1 MKSFFKNS
9 YLAIIFLLLYTPIF
23 VLMIFSFNGGD
34 SVRSWNYWSL
44 QAYHDLFQQSELWQ
58 SISVTLIVAFI
69 STFVAVIIGTFAAL
83 GLSRTKKITRN
94 LTLGITN
101 IPLVNADIVTAV
113 SLMLLFMAFGFSFG
127 LGTLI
132 LAHISFNIPYVI
144 ITVLPKI
151 RSINMAQLEAS
162 QDLGATPWY
171 TLRKIVLPTIKPAI
185 IAGAA
190 IAFAMSFDDFLI
202 SYFTGGN
209 TSNVSTFIY
218 SLKRIKPYINAF
230 STIIILLIAIV
241 IISWNSYVLFKKQIK
256 QRNEKIAKGIY
267 HDKKIIKI
275 EKLLTKYYLQLNS
288 YHFKKVT
295 NKNKK
300 QKTLINDINFQPI
313 TEQDIIAAQE
323 YIKNHPKLIAQI
335 SKIEAKLEMES
346 IWIQH
351 IKNKITKKKELKEE
365 RSKLR
370 REKYRFLLWPWKLI
384 MISIILIST
393 FITLGAFY
401 IATNFYDL
409 SIANWGE
416 YISPGILKEF
426 ENKYQVKLKYST
438 FDDNESLY
446 AKLYTTS
453 YDLMVPSDYMVA
465 KLASEDKLLPLATTD
480 ANNKIKYDSRLDFNP
495 KSVINSKLYNLM
507 NDYEVKNSAGETI
520 KNGLNSFSIPY
531 FWGDVVLLINN
542 TNKQNLKDLGFDAS
556 HPIEHAEWN
565 VLTKAAALKKRIVLS
580 DDMHNLFMTALTD
593 LHYHN
598 KWNENTG
605 TGDYKQTGNI
615 FKDNINAHLHTDGR
629 DEIGDALQW
638 LLPVKANP
646 NTKLLN
652 DDIVDEIS
660 NPNNWDVAMM
670 YNGDLLSAINSN
682 PSFYNGKYLAIR
694 PYMGTNVWTDDMV
707 ISKNSPHQDL
717 AFKFIN
723 YIMTKQT
730 QVTLSTKF
738 GYTSP
743 LQAAMD
749 EVSNWYPTAIW
760 KHIYIPSDGQI
771 ADPLDPKTHGPLFF
785 NGLYTHDCDPQMQ
798 TAYNKLL
805 AG

>member
-23 VLMIFSFNGGD
+23 VLMLFSFNGGD
-34 SVRSWNYWSL
+34 SVRNWNYWSL
-44 QAYHDLFQQSELWQ
+44 QAYRHLFQQNELWE
-58 SISVTLIVAFI
+58 SVSVTLIVAFI

-83 GLSRTKKITRN
+83 GLSKTKKITRN

-127 LGTLI
+127 IMTLI

-218 SLKRIKPYINAF
+218 SLKRIKPYVNAF
-230 STIIILLIAIV
+230 STIIILLIAIT
-241 IISWNSYVLFKKQIK
+241 IISWNSYVLCKKQIK
-256 QRNEKIAKGIY
+256 QRNENIAKGIY
-267 HDKKIIKI
+267 HDKKIIKT

-288 YHFKKVT
+288 FNYKKV
-295 NKNKK
+295 KSKIRK
-300 QKTLINDINFQPI
+300 QKSLYSDGNFEIVTNEDINKI
-313 TEQDIIAAQE
+313 QE
-323 YIKNHPKLIAQI
+323 YIKNHSKLINQI
-335 SKIEAKLEMES
+335 SKLEAKLEIES

-351 IKNKITKKKELKEE
+351 IKNKIKKKKELKEE

-384 MISIILIST
+384 MITIILISS
-393 FITLGAFY
+393 FISLGAFY
-401 IATNFYDL
+401 IYTNVYDL
-409 SIANWGE
+409 AVVNWGE
-416 YISPGILKEF
+416 YISPKVLKGF
-426 ENKYQVKLKYST
+426 ESKYQVKIKYST

-453 YDLMVPSDYMVA
+453 YDVMVPSDYMVA
-465 KLASEDKLLPLATTD
+465 KLASEDRLFPIAATDD
-480 ANNKIKYDSRLDFNP
+480 AGNIQYDSRIDFNP
-495 KSVINSKLYNLM
+495 QKDINPDLYELM
-507 NDYEVKNSAGETI
+507 QKYKVENPDGTI
-520 KNGLNSFSIPY
+520 SKNGLNNYSIPY
-531 FWGDVVLLINN
+531 FWGDVVLVINTTN
-542 TNKQNLKDLGFDAS
+542 TSNISDLAINADGTDAQWS
-556 HPIEHAEWN
+556 I
-565 VLTKAAALKKRIVLS
+565 LTKAAELGKRIVLN

-593 LHYHN
+593 LHYKN
-598 KWNENTG
+598 KWHENNGTG
-605 TGDYKQTGNI
+605 TYNQVDNTFN
-615 FKDNINAHLHTDGR
+615 DNINAHSPT
-629 DEIGDALQW
+629 EINDASSW
-638 LLPVKANP
+638 LKSLIKNKK
-646 NTKLLN
+646 TKLLN

-660 NPNNWDVAMM
+660 NIDNWDVAMM
-670 YNGDLLSAINSN
+670 YNGDLLSAISDK
-682 PSFYNGKYLAIR
+682 PDFYNGKYLVVR
-694 PYMGTNVWTDDMV
+694 PYMGTNIWNDDMV
-707 ISKNSPHQDL
+707 ISKNSRHKDL

-723 YIMTKQT
+723 YIMEKQT
-730 QVTLSTKF
+730 QVDLSSEF

-743 LQAAMD
+743 LQAAMND
-749 EVSNWYPTAIW
+749 VSNLYPTAIW
-760 KHIYIPSDGQI
+760 KHIYNPNDGQI
-771 ADPLDPKTHGPLFF
+771 VDPLDPKHLPRFF
-785 NGLYTHDCDPQMQ
+785 NGLYTREFDPQMQ
-798 TAYNKLL
+798 TAYNRLL
-805 AG
+805 AR

>member
-1 MKSFFKNS
+1 MRSFFKNS
-9 YLAIIFLLLYTPIF
+9 YLAIIFLLFYTPIL

-34 SVRSWNYWSL
+34 SVRSWNSWSL
-44 QAYHDLFQQSELWQ
+44 QPYYDLFQQSELWE
-58 SISVTLIVAFI
+58 SVSVTLIVAFI

-83 GLSRTKKITRN
+83 GLSKTKKITRN
-94 LTLGITN
+94 ITLGITN

-132 LAHISFNIPYVI
+132 FAHISFNIPYVI

-151 RSINMAQLEAS
+151 RSINMSQLEAS

-230 STIIILLIAIV
+230 STIIILLIAV
-241 IISWNSYVLFKKQIK
+241 LIISWNTYILCKKQIK
-256 QRNEKIAKGIY
+256 QRNEKIDKGIY
-267 HDKKIIKI
+267 HDKKIIKT
-275 EKLLTKYYLQLNS
+275 EKLLTKYYLQLNGFN
-288 YHFKKVT
+288 YKKV
-295 NKNKK
+295 KSKGRK
-300 QKTLINDINFQPI
+300 RKSLYSDGNFEI
-313 TEQDIIAAQE
+313 VTEQDIIKIQD
-323 YIKNHPKLIAQI
+323 YIKNHPKLINQI
-335 SKIEAKLEMES
+335 SKLEAKLEMES
-346 IWIQH
+346 IWIEH
-351 IKNKITKKKELKEE
+351 IKNKIKKKKELKEE

-384 MISIILIST
+384 MISIILLSSFIS
-393 FITLGAFY
+393 LGAFY
-401 IATNFYDL
+401 IYTNVYDL

-416 YISPGILKEF
+416 YMNPNILKEF
-426 ENKYQVKLKYST
+426 ENKYQVKIKYST

-453 YDLMVPSDYMVA
+453 YDVMVPSDYMVA
-465 KLASEDKLLPLATTD
+465 KLASEDRLFPIASKNSAGD
-480 ANNKIKYDSRLDFNP
+480 IEYDSRIDFNP
-495 KSVINSKLYNLM
+495 KEDINHDLYELM
-507 NDYEVKNSAGETI
+507 NNYRVENSDGI
-520 KNGLNSFSIPY
+520 LNKFGLNSYSIPY
-531 FWGDVVLLINN
+531 FWGDVVLVINTTN
-542 TNKQNLKDLGFDAS
+542 TNNLSDLGIKADGS
-556 HPIEHAEWN
+556 NVQWS
-565 VLTKAAALKKRIVLS
+565 VLTDAAKLGKRIVLN

-593 LHYHN
+593 LHYKN
-598 KWNENTG
+598 KWGENTG
-605 TGDYKQTGNI
+605 SGQYNQVGNE
-615 FKDNINAHLHTDGR
+615 FSDNINAHSPI
-629 DEIGDALQW
+629 EIKDASDW
-638 LLPVKANP
+638 LEPVVKNK

-660 NPNNWDVAMM
+660 NENNWDVAMM
-670 YNGDLLSAINSN
+670 YNGDLLSAIADDPAS
-682 PSFYNGKYLAIR
+682 YNGKYLVVR
-694 PYMGTNVWTDDMV
+694 PYMGTNVWNDDMV
-707 ISKNSPHQDL
+707 ISKDSPHKDL

-723 YIMTKQT
+723 YIMQKQT
-730 QVTLSTKF
+730 QVDLSSEF

-749 EVSNWYPTAIW
+749 EVSTNFSAEIW
-760 KHIYIPSDGQI
+760 KHVYIPKNGQLP
-771 ADPLDPKTHGPLFF
+771 DPLDPSKHHEGYF
-785 NGLYTHDCDPQMQ
+785 NGLYTRSFDPQMQ
-798 TAYNKLL
+798 TAYNRLL
-805 AG
+805 AR

>member
-9 YLAIIFLLLYTPIF
+9 YLAIIFLLLYTPIL
-23 VLMIFSFNGGD
+23 VLMLFSFNGGD
-34 SVRSWNYWSL
+34 SVRNWNYWSL
-44 QAYHDLFQQSELWQ
+44 QAYRDLFQQSDLWE
-58 SISVTLIVAFI
+58 SVSVTLIVAFI

-83 GLSRTKKITRN
+83 GLSKTKKITRN

-127 LGTLI
+127 IGTLI

-230 STIIILLIAIV
+230 STIIILLIAIL
-241 IISWNSYVLFKKQIK
+241 IISWNTYVLCRKQLK

-267 HDKKIIKI
+267 HDKKIIKT

-288 YHFKKVT
+288 FNFKKV
-295 NKNKK
+295 KSKGRK
-300 QKTLINDINFQPI
+300 RKSLYNDGNFEI
-313 TEQDIIAAQE
+313 VTEEDIIKTQE
-323 YIKNHPKLIAQI
+323 YIKNHPKLINQI
-335 SKIEAKLEMES
+335 SKLEAKLEMES

-351 IKNKITKKKELKEE
+351 IKNKIKKKKELKEE

-384 MISIILIST
+384 MITIILISS
-393 FITLGAFY
+393 FISLGAFY
-401 IATNFYDL
+401 IYTNIYDL
-409 SIANWGE
+409 SVANWGE
-416 YISPGILKEF
+416 YISPQVLKGF
-426 ENKYQVKLKYST
+426 ENKYQVKIKYST

-453 YDLMVPSDYMVA
+453 YDVMVPSDYMVA
-465 KLASEDKLLPLATTD
+465 KLASEDKLFPIAATV
-480 ANNKIKYDSRLDFNP
+480 AGNIKYDSRIEFNP
-495 KSVINSKLYNLM
+495 EKDINSNLYDLM
-507 NDYEVKNSAGETI
+507 KKYQVENPDGTVS
-520 KNGLNSFSIPY
+520 KNGLNNYSIPY
-531 FWGDVVLLINN
+531 FWGDVVLVINT
-542 TNKQNLKDLGFDAS
+542 TNGNNLTDLAINADGSNAQWS
-556 HPIEHAEWN
+556 
-565 VLTKAAALKKRIVLS
+565 VLTKAASLGKRIILN

-593 LHYHN
+593 LHYKN
-598 KWNENTG
+598 KWQENNGSG
-605 TGDYKQTGNI
+605 TYNQLGNT
-615 FKDNINAHLHTDGR
+615 FNDNINAHSPT
-629 DEIGDALQW
+629 EIKYASDHR
-638 LLPVKANP
+638 LLPLINNKE
-646 NTKLLN
+646 TKLLN

-660 NPNNWDVAMM
+660 NADNWDVAMM
-670 YNGDLLSAINSN
+670 YNGDLLSAIKDN
-682 PSFYNGKYLAIR
+682 PNFYNGKYLVVR
-694 PYMGTNVWTDDMV
+694 PYMGTNIWNDDMV
-707 ISKNSPHQDL
+707 ISKDSSHKDL

-723 YIMTKQT
+723 YIMEKQT
-730 QVTLSTKF
+730 QVDLSSEF

-743 LQAAMD
+743 LQAAID
-749 EVSNWYPTAIW
+749 DVSALYPTEIW
-760 KHIYIPSDGQI
+760 KHIYNPNDGQVV
-771 ADPLDPKTHGPLFF
+771 DPLDPNHKPNFF
-785 NGLYTHDCDPQMQ
+785 NGLYTRSFDPQMQ
-798 TAYNKLL
+798 TAYNRLL
-805 AG
+805 AR

>member
-1 MKSFFKNS
+1 MRSFFKNS
-9 YLAIIFLLLYTPIF
+9 YLAIIFLLFYTPIL

-34 SVRSWNYWSL
+34 SVRSWNSWSL
-44 QAYHDLFQQSELWQ
+44 QPYYDLFQQSELWE
-58 SISVTLIVAFI
+58 SVSVTLIVAFI

-83 GLSRTKKITRN
+83 GLSKTKKITRN
-94 LTLGITN
+94 ITLGITN

-132 LAHISFNIPYVI
+132 FAHISFNIPYVI

-151 RSINMAQLEAS
+151 RSINMSQLEAS

-230 STIIILLIAIV
+230 STIIILLIAV
-241 IISWNSYVLFKKQIK
+241 LIISWNTYILCKKQIK
-256 QRNEKIAKGIY
+256 QRNEKIDKGIY
-267 HDKKIIKI
+267 HDKKIIKT
-275 EKLLTKYYLQLNS
+275 EKLLTKYYLQLNGFN
-288 YHFKKVT
+288 YKKV
-295 NKNKK
+295 KSKGRK
-300 QKTLINDINFQPI
+300 RKSLYSDGNFEI
-313 TEQDIIAAQE
+313 VTEQDIIKIQD
-323 YIKNHPKLIAQI
+323 YIKNHPKLINQI
-335 SKIEAKLEMES
+335 SKLEAKLEMES
-346 IWIQH
+346 IWIEH
-351 IKNKITKKKELKEE
+351 IKNKIKKKKELKEE

-384 MISIILIST
+384 MISIILLSSFIS
-393 FITLGAFY
+393 LGAFY
-401 IATNFYDL
+401 IYTNVYDL

-416 YISPGILKEF
+416 YMNPNILKEF
-426 ENKYQVKLKYST
+426 ENKYQVKIKYST

-453 YDLMVPSDYMVA
+453 YDVMVPSDYMVA
-465 KLASEDKLLPLATTD
+465 KLASEDRLFPIASKNSAGD
-480 ANNKIKYDSRLDFNP
+480 IEYDSRIDFNP
-495 KSVINSKLYNLM
+495 KEDINHDLYELM
-507 NDYEVKNSAGETI
+507 NNYRVENSDGI
-520 KNGLNSFSIPY
+520 LNKFGLNSYSIPY
-531 FWGDVVLLINN
+531 FWGDVVLVINTTN
-542 TNKQNLKDLGFDAS
+542 TNNLSDLGIKADGS
-556 HPIEHAEWN
+556 NVQWS
-565 VLTKAAALKKRIVLS
+565 VLTNAAKLGKRIVLN

-593 LHYHN
+593 LHYKN
-598 KWNENTG
+598 KWGENTG
-605 TGDYKQTGNI
+605 SGQYNQVGNE
-615 FKDNINAHLHTDGR
+615 FSDNINAHSPI
-629 DEIGDALQW
+629 EIKDASDW
-638 LLPVKANP
+638 LEPVIKNK

-660 NPNNWDVAMM
+660 NENKWDVAMM
-670 YNGDLLSAINSN
+670 YNGDLLSAIADDPAS
-682 PSFYNGKYLAIR
+682 YNGKYLVVR
-694 PYMGTNVWTDDMV
+694 PYMGTNVWNDDMV
-707 ISKNSPHQDL
+707 ISKDSPHKDL

-723 YIMTKQT
+723 YIMQKQT
-730 QVTLSTKF
+730 QVDLSSEF

-749 EVSNWYPTAIW
+749 EVSTNFSAEIW
-760 KHIYIPSDGQI
+760 KHVYIPKNGQLP
-771 ADPLDPKTHGPLFF
+771 DPLDPSKHHEGYF
-785 NGLYTHDCDPQMQ
+785 NGLYTRSFDPQMQ
-798 TAYNKLL
+798 TAYNRLL
-805 AG
+805 AR

>member
-1 MKSFFKNS
+1 MRSFFKNS
-9 YLAIIFLLLYTPIF
+9 YLAIIFLLFYTPIL

-34 SVRSWNYWSL
+34 SVRSWNSWSL
-44 QAYHDLFQQSELWQ
+44 QPYYDLFQQSELWE
-58 SISVTLIVAFI
+58 SVSVTLIVAFI

-83 GLSRTKKITRN
+83 GLSKTKKITRN
-94 LTLGITN
+94 ITLGITN

-132 LAHISFNIPYVI
+132 FAHISFNIPYVI

-151 RSINMAQLEAS
+151 RSINMSQLEAS

-230 STIIILLIAIV
+230 STIIILLIAV
-241 IISWNSYVLFKKQIK
+241 LIISWNTYILCKKQIK
-256 QRNEKIAKGIY
+256 QRNEKIDKGIY
-267 HDKKIIKI
+267 HDKKIIKT
-275 EKLLTKYYLQLNS
+275 EKLLTKYYLQLNGFN
-288 YHFKKVT
+288 YKKV
-295 NKNKK
+295 KSKGRK
-300 QKTLINDINFQPI
+300 RKSLYSDGNFEI
-313 TEQDIIAAQE
+313 VTEQDIIKIQD
-323 YIKNHPKLIAQI
+323 YIKNHPKLINQI
-335 SKIEAKLEMES
+335 SKLEAKLEMES
-346 IWIQH
+346 IWIEH
-351 IKNKITKKKELKEE
+351 IKNKIKKKKELKEE

-384 MISIILIST
+384 MISIILLSSFIS
-393 FITLGAFY
+393 LGAFY
-401 IATNFYDL
+401 IYTNVYDL

-416 YISPGILKEF
+416 YINPNILKEF
-426 ENKYQVKLKYST
+426 ENKYQVKIKYST

-453 YDLMVPSDYMVA
+453 YDVMVPSDYMVA
-465 KLASEDKLLPLATTD
+465 KLASEDRLFPIASKNSAGD
-480 ANNKIKYDSRLDFNP
+480 IEYDSRIDFNP
-495 KSVINSKLYNLM
+495 KEDINHNLYELM
-507 NDYEVKNSAGETI
+507 NNYRVENSDGI
-520 KNGLNSFSIPY
+520 LNKFGLNSYSIPY
-531 FWGDVVLLINN
+531 FWGDVVLVINTTN
-542 TNKQNLKDLGFDAS
+542 TNNLSDLGIKADGS
-556 HPIEHAEWN
+556 NVQWS
-565 VLTKAAALKKRIVLS
+565 VLTDAAKLGKRIVLN

-593 LHYHN
+593 LHYKN
-598 KWNENTG
+598 KWGENTG
-605 TGDYKQTGNI
+605 SGQYNQVGNE
-615 FKDNINAHLHTDGR
+615 FSDNINAHSPI
-629 DEIGDALQW
+629 EIKDASDW
-638 LLPVKANP
+638 LEPVIKNK

-660 NPNNWDVAMM
+660 NENKWDVAMM
-670 YNGDLLSAINSN
+670 YNGDLLSAIADDPAS
-682 PSFYNGKYLAIR
+682 YNGKYLVVR
-694 PYMGTNVWTDDMV
+694 PYMGTNVWNDDMV
-707 ISKNSPHQDL
+707 ISKDSPHKDL

-723 YIMTKQT
+723 YIMQKQT
-730 QVTLSTKF
+730 QVDLSSEF

-749 EVSNWYPTAIW
+749 EVSTNFSAEIW
-760 KHIYIPSDGQI
+760 KHVYIPKNGQLL
-771 ADPLDPKTHGPLFF
+771 DPLDPSKHHEGYF
-785 NGLYTHDCDPQMQ
+785 NGLYTRSFDPQMQ
-798 TAYNKLL
+798 TAYNRLL
-805 AG
+805 AR

>member
-1 MKSFFKNS
+1 MKSFLKNS
-9 YLAIIFLLLYTPIF
+9 YLAIIFLLLYTPILI
-23 VLMIFSFNGGD
+23 LMLFSFNGGN
-34 SVRSWNYWSL
+34 SVRSWNYWSWEG
-44 QAYHDLFQQSELWQ
+44 YRDLFQQNELWEAV
-58 SISVTLIVAFI
+58 SVTLIVAFI

-83 GLSRTKKITRN
+83 GLSKTKKITRN

-101 IPLVNADIVTAV
+101 IPLINADIVTAV
-113 SLMLLFMAFGFSFG
+113 SLMLLFMALGFSFG

-151 RSINMAQLEAS
+151 RSINMAELEAS

-230 STIIILLIAIV
+230 STIIILLIAII
-241 IISWNSYVLFKKQIK
+241 IISWNSYIVIKKQIK

-267 HDKKIIKI
+267 HDKKIIKT

-288 YHFKKVT
+288 FNLKKIKG
-295 NKNKK
+295 KNKE
-300 QKTLINDINFQPI
+300 QKSPYDNNFEI
-313 TEQDIIAAQE
+313 VTAQDIIKTEA

-335 SKIEAKLEMES
+335 SKLEAKLEMES

-351 IKNKITKKKELKEE
+351 IKNKIKKQKELKEE

-384 MISIILIST
+384 MITIILMSSFIS
-393 FITLGAFY
+393 LGALY
-401 IATNFYDL
+401 IYTNFYDL
-409 SIANWGE
+409 SIANWGD
-416 YISPGILKEF
+416 YINPNVLKGF
-426 ENKYQVKLKYST
+426 ENKYQVKIKYST

-446 AKLYTTS
+446 AKLYTTN

-465 KLASEDKLLPLATTD
+465 KLANEDTLFPIATTD
-480 ANNKIKYDSRLDFNP
+480 NANVIHYDSRLDFNP
-495 KSVINSKLYNLM
+495 ITAISPTLYQLM
-507 NDYEVKNSAGETI
+507 NNYQVENADGTFS
-520 KNGLNSFSIPY
+520 KNGLNNYSIPY
-531 FWGDVVLLINN
+531 FWGDVVLVINTTNPNNLSDLNINN
-542 TNKQNLKDLGFDAS
+542 ADGSDAQ
-556 HPIEHAEWN
+556 WN
-565 VLTKAAALKKRIVLS
+565 ILTTAAKLQKHIVLN

-593 LHYHN
+593 LHYKD
-598 KWNENTG
+598 KWQENNG
-605 TGDYKQTGNI
+605 TGNYNQVKNT
-615 FKDNINAHLHTDGR
+615 FHDNINAHNSV
-629 DEIGDALQW
+629 EINDTSNW
-638 LLPVKANP
+638 LLPVINNK

-652 DDIVDEIS
+652 DDIVDEIKKT
-660 NPNNWDVAMM
+660 NNWDIAMM
-670 YNGDLLSAINSN
+670 YNGDLLAAINDN
-682 PSFYNGKYLAIR
+682 PNFYNGKYLAIR
-694 PYMGTNVWTDDMV
+694 PYMGTNVWIDSMV
-707 ISKNSPHQDL
+707 ISKNSSHKDL

-723 YIMTKQT
+723 YIMQKQT
-730 QVTLSTKF
+730 QIALSEF

-743 LQAAMD
+743 LQAAID
-749 EVSNWYPTAIW
+749 EISILYPDEIW
-760 KHIYIPSDGQI
+760 KHVYIPNDGQLP
-771 ADPLDPKTHGPLFF
+771 DPLDKTSHPQGYF
-785 NGLYTHDCDPQMQ
+785 NGLYTHGFDPEMQ

-805 AG
+805 AR